1 MKIKIELYGASKD
14 LSSENIIEVNL
25 KNKSQIKD
33 LRKELYKFI
42 DEKHGGNENFHQI
55 VKSSAF
61 CSENDEIINDD
72 YLISKDQKISI
83 IPPIGGG

>member
-14 LSSENIIEVNL
+14 LSSENIIELEL
-25 KNKSQIKD
+25 KNNSHIKD
-33 LRKELYKFI
+33 LRNELIKFI
-42 DEKHGGNENFHQI
+42 DKKHKGNKNFHQI

-61 CSENDEIINDD
+61 CSENDEIIQDD

-83 IPPIGGG
+83 IPPIAGG

>member
-25 KNKSQIKD
+25 KDNSQIKD

-42 DEKHGGNENFHQI
+42 DEKHEGNKKFYQL

-61 CSENDEIINDD
+61 CSENDEIIQDD

-83 IPPIGGG
+83 IPPIAGG

>member
-14 LSSENIIEVNL
+14 LSSENVIELEL
-25 KNKSQIKD
+25 KNNSHIKD
-33 LRKELYKFI
+33 LRNELIKFI
-42 DEKHGGNENFHQI
+42 DKKHKGNKNFHQI

-61 CSENDEIINDD
+61 CSENDEIIHDD

-83 IPPIGGG
+83 IPPIAGG